1 MKKSLILLIAIA
13 LAVAI
18 YFAWTP
24 ASGPAPVAP
33 PPASAG
39 PEPLAVGTGSE
50 TLAAPDGPTRS
61 AAPRRAVIPDGS
73 AAFRIAGT
81 LTRVA
86 TVPIVGARVQVFEH
100 KTNTATADV
109 PGAQMWR
116 GWMAD
121 LVQLDADAGLV
132 AEGEVGADGAFAI
145 DAVRGVPGSQLAL
158 TLAHDLYGM
167 VSPRTFSLPT
177 APGAAMDLGELETYL
192 GAFVFGRL
200 VGFGNVAGT
209 EVRLACE
216 ADQMAPMRDPGLFRL
231 QIMGFERLVQTVGA
245 DGRFAFRAVPQTA
258 HARVL
263 ATGAGE
269 MAFGNPMALLPGE
282 RREVL
287 VLGHPAPTVTIAA
300 TTAAG
305 TPIEGANVQLLP
317 RTITG
322 TMARTLA
329 TRRASTDGAGRAA
342 LAAVGPGTWF
352 ARVTSDGLAP
362 ASREIEVIGAADQ
375 VFEFSLGEG
384 GVVAGRVIDA
394 DGKPI
399 ENAGVDHQPSL
410 DVPFLGN
417 LATQYGA
424 EQFAAGALR
433 STRRT
438 DADGG
443 FRLTGLTYEEEFTLA
458 VAHPDYLAT
467 LTDARVGA
475 DDLAI
480 VLMRGARLRATI
492 LDGRDGKPV
501 TQFTATLLRKVMGM
515 MEMPARTITVADAE
529 GALTMSKLPPG
540 SLALRIEAA
549 GLARHEQ
556 DVRLRDDET
565 LDLGDLRLTP
575 PAQIQGRVV
584 DDRGQPVARAKVRAL
599 RGGVQDNEMFVAM
612 TGAKAAAQT
621 ASDGT
626 FTLDDLVPGR
636 VRLQASARC
645 FAPTQSERVAVEASQ
660 TLRDVVLTLG
670 HGGAIAGRILF
681 PVGADPTRWQV
692 IAGEIRGADI
702 GQVEP
707 KPDGS
712 FRIENLLGGRYN
724 LQAMDVLAMSAA
736 NEEFAGGLVEGRG
749 MDLGKM
755 MQSVMRTTVQTRC
768 LVKDGETTEV
778 ELDARSLAADGARLT
793 VEVLVGDE
801 PLTDGFA
808 EVTPAGS
815 SATQMAVLVDG
826 SFVVEGVSAG
836 TLLVQIRQGM
846 GMAPIGEPTRIE
858 MPRGGSDH
866 RTTLRLAGGRL
877 SGRVVHDAT
886 GDPLAG
892 ALIRVR
898 GAHAA
903 TDREPDVGF
912 AMTDPQGRFSLA
924 GLAEGSYSL
933 VADDGLGPERGRAG
947 GRLEDV
953 QLAAGQHRDDLVLRA
968 RPAAGVSVRVIDEN
982 GVGISRAMVIA
993 TDREGTAVGSRSVTF
1008 ADGEGRATLAGL
1020 PAGTI
1025 RIAARGSHHAP
1036 GVSDAREVAPGTEVE
1051 FVVRLAHGTPVE
1063 VTVAGTDGR
1072 PWPDAMVAIKIGAGP
1087 WIPASLLQTTR
1098 SASGAIDLGQL
1109 PPGVVAF
1116 RVFGAGA
1123 GSFEV
1128 RRTVP
1133 AGRRVGLVLT
1143 PDVR

>member
-1 MKKSLILLIAIA
+1 MKKSLLLLIAIG
-13 LAVAI
+13 LAIAI
-18 YFAWTP
+18 YFTRTP
-24 ASGPAPVAP
+24 ASVPAPLAP
-33 PPASAG
+33 PTAAAG
-39 PEPLAVGTGSE
+39 PEQFAVGTESE
-50 TLAAPDGPTRS
+50 TLAAPEGPARS
-61 AAPRRAVIPDGS
+61 ATPRRAVIPDGS
-73 AAFRIAGT
+73 ATFRIAGT
-81 LTRVA
+81 LTLVA
-86 TVPIVGARVQVFEH
+86 NIPIEGARVQVFEH

-116 GWMAD
+116 AWMTD
-121 LVQLDADAGLV
+121 LVQLDPDAGLV
-132 AEGEVGADGAFAI
+132 AEGAVGADGAFAI
-145 DAVRGVPGSQLAL
+145 DAVQGVPGSQLAV

-167 VSPRTFSLPT
+167 VSPRALTLPT
-177 APGAAMDLGELETYL
+177 EPGVAVDLGELETYL
-192 GAFVFGRL
+192 GAYVFGRL
-200 VGFGNVAGT
+200 VGFVDVGGT

-231 QIMGFERLVQTVGA
+231 QVMGFERLVQKVGA
-245 DGRFAFRAVPQTA
+245 DGHFAFRAVPQTA
-258 HARVL
+258 RARVL
-263 ATGAGE
+263 ATGKGE
-269 MAFGNPMALLPGE
+269 MAFGAAMTLVPGE

-287 VLGHPAPTVTIAA
+287 VIGHPAPTVTIAA
-300 TTAAG
+300 TTSTGA
-305 TPIEGANVQLLP
+305 PIPGATAHLLP
-317 RTITG
+317 RAITG

-329 TRRASTDGAGRAA
+329 TRQATTDDAGRAT
-342 LAAVGPGTWF
+342 LPAVGPGTWF
-352 ARVTSDGLAP
+352 ARVTSHELAP
-362 ASREIEVIGAADQ
+362 ASREIEVTAAADQ
-375 VFEFSLGEG
+375 LFTFSLDEG
-384 GVVAGRVIDA
+384 GVVTGRVVDKEGTPVEDA
-394 DGKPI
+394 GI
-399 ENAGVDHQPSL
+399 DHQPSL

-438 DADGG
+438 DADGK
-443 FRLTGLTYEEEFTLA
+443 FRLTGLTYEKEFTLA
-458 VAHPDYLAT
+458 VAQPDYLAT
-467 LTDARVGA
+467 LTDAKVGA
-475 DDLAI
+475 SDLEI
-480 VLMRGARLRATI
+480 VLERGARLRATI

-501 TQFTATLLRKVMGM
+501 AQFTATLLRKVMGM
-515 MEMPARTITVADAE
+515 MEMPARTTQVDDAD
-529 GALTMSKLPPG
+529 GALTLSSLPPG

-549 GLARHEQ
+549 GFARHEQ

-565 LDLGDLRLTP
+565 LDLGELRLTQ

-584 DDRGQPVARAKVRAL
+584 DDRGQPVAHAKVRAL
-599 RGGVQDNEMFVAM
+599 RGGVQDNEMFAAM

-621 ASDGT
+621 ARDGT

-636 VRLQASARC
+636 VRLQASARD
-645 FAPTQSERVAVEASQ
+645 FAPTQSERIAVEAGQ

-670 HGGAIAGRILF
+670 HGGTIEGRILF
-681 PVGADPTRWQV
+681 PVGTDPTGWRV
-692 IAGEIRGADI
+692 IAGEIRGADTS
-702 GQVEP
+702 QVEP

-736 NEEFAGGLVEGRG
+736 NEEFAGGIAEGRG
-749 MDLGKM
+749 MNFGKM
-755 MQSVMRTTVQTRC
+755 MQSMMQTMVQTRC

-778 ELDARSLAADGARLT
+778 ELDARGLAAEGARLT

-801 PLTDGFA
+801 PLADGFA
-808 EVTPAGS
+808 EVTPVGS

-826 SFVVEGVSAG
+826 SFAVEGVSAG

-858 MPRGGSDH
+858 IPPGGSDH

-877 SGRVVHDAT
+877 SGRVIHDAT

-892 ALIRVR
+892 ALVRVR

-912 AMTDPQGRFSLA
+912 ALTDPQGRFSMA

-933 VADDGLGPERGRAG
+933 VADDGLGPERERAG

-953 QLAAGQHRDDLVLRA
+953 RLAAGQHRDDLVLRA
-968 RPAAGVSVRVIDEN
+968 RPAAGVSVRILDEN
-982 GVGISRAMVIA
+982 GVGVPRALVIA

-1063 VTVAGTDGR
+1063 VTVAGADGR
-1072 PWPDAMVAIKIGAGP
+1072 PWPDAMVAIKFGSGP

-1098 SASGAIDLGQL
+1098 TESGAIDLGEL

-1116 RVFGAGA
+1116 RVFSAGA

-1128 RRTVP
+1128 SRTVP